1 MIRRLLLWLAVL
13 ALGSPV
19 LAANSGEK
27 PLFASSDPIRITI
40 AGPMSTLARNRA
52 EMPRPGSITV
62 AGTSQQLPVTL
73 STRGITRRAS
83 DVCQFPPLKVR
94 FTSPPPMD
102 SVFAGQKSLKL
113 VAYCRS
119 AESFQQYVLLE
130 YATYRML
137 NVLSPASFR
146 VRLTQIDF
154 VNDDGRPFITRYGFF
169 VEDLDDVARR
179 NTMRRA
185 KLPDLIPISSL
196 SPRHAALYA
205 MFQDMIANHDWSMRA
220 GPKGEECC
228 HNAKLIAPARGVA
241 AGVVPIPYDFD
252 FSGFVNAPYATPPD
266 ELHLS
271 SVRQRQY
278 RGYCIH
284 NGEAYAVAAQM
295 RASKPQMLAALN
307 STPGLQPATI
317 QRATDYL
324 STFFDQIQSN
334 DTLLAK
340 VLKSCL

>member
-1 MIRRLLLWLAVL
+1 MIRKILLWLVIL
-13 ALGSPV
+13 VLGSPA
-19 LAANSGEK
+19 LAAAGDK

-52 EMPRPGSITV
+52 EEPRPATITV
-62 AGTSQQLPVTL
+62 AGTAQPLQVTL
-73 STRGITRRAS
+73 SPRGITRRAT
-83 DVCQFPPLKVR
+83 DTCQFPPLKVR
-94 FTSPPPMD
+94 FTSPPPAD
-102 SVFAGQKSLKL
+102 SIFAGQKSLKL

-119 AESFQQYVLLE
+119 AEPFQQYVLLE
-130 YATYRML
+130 YAAYRMF

-146 VRLTQIDF
+146 VRLARIDF

-169 VEDLDDVARR
+169 VEDLGDVARR
-179 NTMRRA
+179 NGMHEA
-185 KLPDLIPISSL
+185 KLPDLIPINSL
-196 SPRHAALYA
+196 SAHHAALYA

-220 GPKGEECC
+220 GPKGEDCC

-252 FSGFVNAPYATPPD
+252 FSGLIDAPYATPPD
-266 ELHLS
+266 QLHLS

-284 NGEAYAVAAQM
+284 EAESYAVAAQM
-295 RASKPQMLAALN
+295 RAAEPQMLAALS
-307 STPGLQPATI
+307 STPGLDPKTI

-324 STFFDQIQSN
+324 GEFFTQIQSN
-334 DTLLAK
+334 DTVKAK
-340 VLKSCL
+340 VLKTCI